1 MQRVES
7 VSLYSL
13 MAKVEPRE
21 TVRKGAEGGFE
32 GGFRR
37 YEVAEM
43 SPKEP
48 SRRSVVLRQ
57 GCFQSFSDSLRR

>member
-7 VSLYSL
+7 VSHSL

-43 SPKEP
+43 TPRAFTAICSATP
-48 SRRSVVLRQ
+48 